1 LSFLFPVLSKSTE
14 IGLDC
19 EKTMHFLG
27 LENYEVAYRCNIAS
41 ITFIPITHWVPEADC
56 LRFCEPI
63 V

>member
-1 LSFLFPVLSKSTE
+1 
-14 IGLDC
+14 
-19 EKTMHFLG
+19 MHFLG
-27 LENYEVAYRCNIAS
+27 LENYEIAYRCNIAS